1 MRAGA
6 FVLKYTVD
14 VNGDR
19 RSVTVDA
26 EGVMFEGERVN
37 AELEELENTPISVL
51 RVGDAVQSV
60 RVRRHGSRGQYSL
73 WIEGHR
79 YEVEALD
86 ERSRA
91 IRDLQLVQE
100 VHVGPKPLIA
110 PMPGL
115 VVRVL
120 VREDDTVHAGQ
131 GLVVVEAMKM
141 ENELRAT
148 AAGRVSKVH
157 VASGTAVEKGTL
169 LMELEALGP

>member
-1 MRAGA
+1 M
-6 FVLKYTVD
+6 KYAVD

-19 RSVTVDA
+19 RSVIVDA
-26 EGVMFEGERVN
+26 GSVMLDGERVSVQ
-37 AELEELENTPISVL
+37 LEEVENTPISL
-51 RVGDAVQSV
+51 LTIGDTIRAV
-60 RVRRHGSRGQYSL
+60 RVRRHGGRGRYSL

-86 ERSRA
+86 ERTRA
-91 IRDLQLVQE
+91 IRDLQLAQE
-100 VHVGPKPLIA
+100 VQVGPKPLVA

-120 VREDDTVHAGQ
+120 VGEGDIVQAAQ

-148 AAGRVSKVH
+148 APGRVERVR
-157 VASGTAVEKGTL
+157 VTAGSPVEKGAL
-169 LMELEALGP
+169 LIEFSGESD